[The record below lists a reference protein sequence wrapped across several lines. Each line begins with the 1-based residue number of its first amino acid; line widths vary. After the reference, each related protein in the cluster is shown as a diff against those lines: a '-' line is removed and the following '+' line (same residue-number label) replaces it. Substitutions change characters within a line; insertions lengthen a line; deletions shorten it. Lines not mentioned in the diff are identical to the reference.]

1 MTEKL
6 EAVGIFNRKT
16 LRRTILCTNEDRSRF
31 MIVTRVLDRDS
42 LQVSTLR
49 SMYLAESLEIIVGL
63 YLTNF
68 CPNGV
73 VRI

>member
-1 MTEKL
+1 VADGKRIHLIQME
-6 EAVGIFNRKT
+6 E
-16 LRRTILCTNEDRSRF
+16 NEDRSRF

-49 SMYLAESLEIIVGL
+49 TMYLAESLEIIVGL

-68 CPNGV
+68 CPDGV